1 MMESLE
7 NPNLLNAAAKNYLLS
22 STKWAKVLAIL
33 NFIMGGLIAVL
44 AFFIGTIMSTL
55 AALSPANNGSAAMFT
70 GTMGVMMTGFY
81 LVVALLVLI
90 PAYFLLN
97 YANKTKKALLE
108 ENEKQLVEG
117 LHNMKRYFQFNAILI
132 SIVFAL
138 YAVVIIFMLIGFSA
152 MKNGI

>member
-1 MMESLE
+1 MESME
-7 NPNLLNAAAKNYLLS
+7 TPNLLNPAAKNYLLS

-33 NFIMGGLIAVL
+33 NFIMGGLVAIL

-55 AALSPANNGSAAMFT
+55 AALSPSGNSSAAMFT
-70 GTMGVMMTGFY
+70 GTMGVLMTGFY
-81 LVVALLVLI
+81 LVAALLVLV

-108 ENEKQLVEG
+108 ENEEQLVVG
-117 LHNMKRYFQFNAILI
+117 LHNMKRYFQFNAILM

-138 YAVVIIFMLIGFSA
+138 YAIFIVFLLIGFSA
-152 MKNGI
+152 MKNSI